1 MAPAVSQVTKLG
13 LVTPVSYEQNQT
25 FEAAITFAKT
35 EGIIP
40 APESSHAI
48 KAAIDK
54 ALEAKRNNE
63 EKVIVFNLSGHGL
76 LDMVG
81 YGRYLHGDLKN
92 SSS

>member
-13 LVTPVSYEQNQT
+13 YVTPLAYEQTQT
-25 FEAAITFAKT
+25 FEAAVTFART

-54 ALEAKRNNE
+54 ALEAKRTDE

-76 LDMVG
+76 LDMTG
-81 YGRYLHGDLKN
+81 YGKFINGEMQNNH
-92 SSS
+92 